1 MLILIKEPGIT
12 FFTPQYLDRS
22 SPTFTDLRSN
32 RTLKTIPGFTVWPNK
47 GALFLGLCP
56 HPRERSLCHAI
67 ARLWEHGVTAQRLTV
82 CWLLQEARSVMA
94 FCRAFCTDLRSRK
107 EADSPFSWLVCFC
120 AFFIIALTLGT
131 ALNFGI
137 LFPVLMDYFHETRE
151 RTGK

>member
-1 MLILIKEPGIT
+1 MLILIKELGIA

-32 RTLKTIPGFTVWPNK
+32 KTLKTIPGFTVWPNK
-47 GALFLGLCP
+47 GALLLGLCP

-67 ARLWEHGVTAQRLTV
+67 LV
-82 CWLLQEARSVMA
+82 CGNMVGRRKDWLSTDFYRRQLSVMA
-94 FCRAFCTDLRSRK
+94 FCGAFCTGLRSRK